1 MSGMNLK
8 VLMIAEQCNP
18 DWPSVPLVCYN
29 FYREISQIVDVTL
42 VTHER
47 NRKAFEQYPQHQPIF
62 YISESSAI
70 KKYHSLIE
78 QVTHKGVI
86 NWPLYNALAY
96 PVYAEFNQQV
106 YQLFNQD
113 VRQGKYDVVHAITPM
128 MPRYPVKL
136 IQACRNTPLLL
147 GPVNGGVP
155 FPKGFEETAK
165 KEKVFWNFL
174 RPLGR
179 HLVPGY
185 VETYQKADRILS
197 GSTYTLNLL
206 KELFA
211 IADHRIELLFENGIT
226 KDFLHRPAQRQENQK
241 IELLFVGR
249 LVPYK
254 GADILIEAIARL
266 HPNIQNQISLTIV
279 GDGSEREEL
288 HQRVQ
293 TLNLT
298 DTVKFTGWIKQQDTL
313 EYYSKSDI
321 FCFPSIRE
329 FGGAVV
335 MEAMACGLP
344 CIVVNNGG
352 IGEYVTEETGFRLE
366 PISREYLIQE
376 MADKITLLIQDPDL
390 RKTMSI
396 QATQTAQAFEWSTKA
411 RRVVEIYQELIDC
424 KKSAS

>member
-1 MSGMNLK
+1 MSAMNLK

-18 DWPSVPLVCYN
+18 DWASVPLVCYN

-42 VTHER
+42 ITHER
-47 NRKAFEQYPQHQPIF
+47 NKQAFEQYKQHKQIF
-62 YISESSAI
+62 YISESPTI

-78 QVTHKGVI
+78 SITHKGVI

-96 PVYAEFNQQV
+96 PVYAEFNHQV
-106 YQLFNQD
+106 YQLCNRN
-113 VRQGKYDVVHAITPM
+113 VRQGNYDVVHAITPM

-136 IQACRNTPLLL
+136 IKACDNTPLLL

-174 RPLGR
+174 RAFGR
-179 HLVPGY
+179 HLIPGY

-197 GSTYTLNLL
+197 GSTYTLNML

-226 KDFLHRPAQRQENQK
+226 KDFLDHSNQRQENQK

-266 HPNIQNQISLTIV
+266 APSIKDKISLTII
-279 GDGSEREEL
+279 GDGSEREGL
-288 HQRVQ
+288 HRRVQ
-293 TLNLT
+293 TLNLSN
-298 DTVKFTGWIKQQDTL
+298 TVKFTGWIKQQSTL
-313 EYYSKSDI
+313 EYYRKSDI

-352 IGEYVTEETGFRLE
+352 IGEYVTDETGFRLE

-376 MADKITLLIQDPDL
+376 MANKITLLIQDPDL
-390 RKTMSI
+390 RKAMSV
-396 QATQTAQAFEWSTKA
+396 QATQKAQEFEWSTKA

-424 KKSAS
+424 KKSAI

>member
-1 MSGMNLK
+1 MSAMNLK

-18 DWPSVPLVCYN
+18 DWASVPLVCYN

-42 VTHER
+42 VTHAR
-47 NRKAFEQYPQHQPIF
+47 NKKAFEQYPQHQQIF
-62 YISESSAI
+62 YISESPTI

-78 QVTHKGVI
+78 KITHKGVI

-96 PVYAEFNQQV
+96 PVYAEFNHQV
-106 YQLFNQD
+106 YQLCQRD

-136 IQACRNTPLLL
+136 IRACRKTPLLL

-179 HLVPGY
+179 HLIPGY

-197 GSTYTLNLL
+197 GSTYTLNML
-206 KELFA
+206 KDLFA
-211 IADHRIELLFENGIT
+211 IADSRIELLFENGIT
-226 KDFLHRPAQRQENQK
+226 KEFLNHSNQGQENQK

-266 HPNIQNQISLTIV
+266 QPSIQDRISLTII
-279 GDGSEREEL
+279 GDGSEREAL

-293 TLNLT
+293 ALNLT
-298 DTVKFTGWIKQQDTL
+298 NTVKFTGWIKQQDTL
-313 EYYSKSDI
+313 EYYRKSDI

-352 IGEYVTEETGFRLE
+352 IGEYVTDETGFRLE
-366 PISREYLIQE
+366 PLSREYLIQE
-376 MADKITLLIQDPDL
+376 MANKITRLIQDPDL
-390 RKTMSI
+390 RKAMSF
-396 QATQTAQAFEWSTKA
+396 QATQKAQEFEWSTKA